1 MLYLGQG
8 AAGAGSAVDIFNA
21 TNGAWSTAA
30 LSVAREDLVATSLPN
45 YGIALFAGGGG
56 CGVYYVLMSVIARG
70 GV

>member
-1 MLYLGQG
+1 MLCSGAG
-8 AAGAGSAVDIFNA
+8 AAGSVVDIFNA
-21 TNGAWSTAA
+21 TNGLWSTAA
-30 LSVAREDLVATSLPN
+30 LSVGRMNPAATSLPN